1 MHIKNKL
8 IIPVLLT
15 FLSSTSYSYADETT
29 WEWDLR
35 PSSNGNSCSNNCP
48 TTNFSVSD
56 VVDNESVTANLT
68 AWSDTQGSHG
78 DSPNR
83 DPEID
88 QADMYFWGDRN
99 GWGAVN
105 SDEGRRDNPGHA
117 FDNMGNPGYIDYD
130 MVLVSFDT
138 SVALTGIDFGWV
150 SDGDFSLLAYTGD
163 GSFSENDLN
172 GSTWANQQNSGNWL
186 TVGQYNGGVTDQ
198 YYAVNTANQSSHHWL
213 IGAYNS
219 VFGAAI
225 DSNIDDNDD
234 AFKLKKLQGTTTEP
248 NVVAAPSTLALMLLS
263 FIGIAARRRKLKAI

>member
-1 MHIKNKL
+1 MNIKNKL

-35 PSSNGNSCSNNCP
+35 PSRNGNSCSRNCP

-68 AWSDTQGSHG
+68 AWSDTQGRRG

-83 DPEID
+83 DPVIE
-88 QADMYFWGDRN
+88 QADMYCWGNGN

-105 SDEGRRDNPGHA
+105 SDERSRDNPGHA
-117 FDNMGNPGYIDYD
+117 FDNMGNGDFIDYD

-150 SDGDFSLLAYTGD
+150 SDGNFS
-163 GSFSENDLN
+163 
-172 GSTWANQQNSGNWL
+172 
-186 TVGQYNGGVTDQ
+186 
-198 YYAVNTANQSSHHWL
+198 
-213 IGAYNS
+213 
-219 VFGAAI
+219 
-225 DSNIDDNDD
+225 
-234 AFKLKKLQGTTTEP
+234 
-248 NVVAAPSTLALMLLS
+248 
-263 FIGIAARRRKLKAI
+263 